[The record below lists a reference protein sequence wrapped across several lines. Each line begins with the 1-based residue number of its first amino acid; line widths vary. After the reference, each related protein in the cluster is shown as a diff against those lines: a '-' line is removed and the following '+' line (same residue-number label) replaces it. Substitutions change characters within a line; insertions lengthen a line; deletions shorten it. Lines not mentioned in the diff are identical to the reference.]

1 MTEKI
6 LLTEK
11 KINSLKKE
19 LEKLQGKKKIE
30 LSESLERARLNDV
43 SEETGDVLAVM
54 GELEKVDERIDEIK
68 NILKNVKVLDKNG
81 CNINEV
87 GVGTEVKVKVGG
99 KTKKLQIVS
108 EVEADPMENKISDKS
123 PLGQALKKA
132 KKGDKIRLDVH
143 DREVVIY
150 EVVDIC

>member
-1 MTEKI
+1 MAEKI
-6 LLTEK
+6 LLTQK

-19 LEKLQGKKKIE
+19 LEKLQGKKKTE

-68 NILKNVKVLDKNG
+68 EILKNSKVLDKKG
-81 CNINEV
+81 CNVNKV
-87 GVGTEVKVKVGG
+87 GVGSEVKVKVGN

-108 EVEADPMENKISDKS
+108 EVEADPSENKISDKS

-143 DREVVIY
+143 DREVVY

>member
-6 LLTEK
+6 ILTKK

-43 SEETGDVLAVM
+43 SEETGDIIAVM
-54 GELEKVDERIDEIK
+54 GELEKVDQRIEEIK
-68 NILKNVKVLDKNG
+68 STLKNAQVLDKKG
-81 CNINEV
+81 CNVDFV
-87 GVGTEVKVKVGG
+87 GVGSEVKVKVGN

-108 EVEADPMENKISDKS
+108 EIEADPSKNKISDKS
-123 PLGQALKKA
+123 PLGKELVKA
-132 KKGDKIRLDVH
+132 KKGSEINLKVD
-143 DREVVIY
+143 DREVKYKVL
-150 EVVDIC
+150 DIC

>member
-1 MTEKI
+1 
-6 LLTEK
+6 
-11 KINSLKKE
+11 
-19 LEKLQGKKKIE
+19 
-30 LSESLERARLNDV
+30 
-43 SEETGDVLAVM
+43 
-54 GELEKVDERIDEIK
+54 
-68 NILKNVKVLDKNG
+68 VKVLDKNG

-108 EVEADPMENKISDKS
+108 EVEADPTKNKISDKS

>member
-108 EVEADPMENKISDKS
+108 EVEADPTKNKISDKS

-143 DREVVIY
+143 DREVVY

>member
-108 EVEADPMENKISDKS
+108 EVEADPTKNKISDKS

>member
-6 LLTEK
+6 LLTQK

-19 LEKLQGKKKIE
+19 LEKLQGKKKTE

-68 NILKNVKVLDKNG
+68 EILKNSKVLDKKG
-81 CNINEV
+81 CNVNKV
-87 GVGTEVKVKVGG
+87 GVGSEVKVKVGN

-108 EVEADPMENKISDKS
+108 EVEADPSENKISDKS

-143 DREVVIY
+143 DREVVY